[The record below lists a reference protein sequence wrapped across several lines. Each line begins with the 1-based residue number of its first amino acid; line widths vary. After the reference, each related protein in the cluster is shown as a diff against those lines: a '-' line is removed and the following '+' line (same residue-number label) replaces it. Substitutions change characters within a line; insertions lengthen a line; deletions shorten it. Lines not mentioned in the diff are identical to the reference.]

1 MSEEQVPPGRAD
13 RRWREAVEAILFA
26 AGEPVLA
33 RDIASALGEATE
45 EETICHLEALRSE
58 YERRGGGL
66 AIERVA
72 GGFQMSTRPEV
83 GPVLRSFF
91 RLRNR
96 ARLSAAALETLAV
109 VAYRQPVTAPE
120 IQALRGVDPSAS
132 LRTLL
137 ERKLIRILGRKKVV
151 GSPLLYGTTRQ
162 FLAHFGLNRIEE
174 LPSVEEFR
182 GLLGG
187 EGVSAPRG
195 AGGTVRAPAGE
206 DRAAPQGG
214 VSASRPDAAGA

>member
-1 MSEEQVPPGRAD
+1 MSEEGGVPAGVGRG
-13 RRWREAVEAILFA
+13 RLGAVEAILFA

-33 RDIASALGEATE
+33 RDIASALGDASE
-45 EETICHLEALRSE
+45 EETLGLLEALRSE

-83 GPVLRSFF
+83 GPALRSFF

-96 ARLSAAALETLAV
+96 TRLSPAALETLAV

-137 ERKLIRILGRKKVV
+137 EKRLVRILGRKKVV

-162 FLAHFGLNRIEE
+162 FLAHFGLDRVED
-174 LPSVEEFR
+174 LPSVEEFQA
-182 GLLGG
+182 LLGG
-187 EGVSAPRG
+187 ETVLAPYG
-195 AGGTVRAPAGE
+195 ARASPDTAREREIPREGGGATG
-206 DRAAPQGG
+206 
-214 VSASRPDAAGA
+214 RPDATP

>member
-1 MSEEQVPPGRAD
+1 MSEEGSLPARAV
-13 RRWREAVEAILFA
+13 RRRLDAVEAILFA

-33 RDIASALGEATE
+33 RDIASALGDASE
-45 EETICHLEALRSE
+45 EEALGLLDALRSE
-58 YERRGGGL
+58 YERRGGAL
-66 AIERVA
+66 SIERVA

-83 GPVLRSFF
+83 GPALRSFF
-91 RLRNR
+91 RSRNR
-96 ARLSAAALETLAV
+96 TRLSPAALETLAV

-137 ERKLIRILGRKKVV
+137 ERRLIRILGRKKVV

-162 FLAHFGLNRIEE
+162 FLAHFGLDRVED
-174 LPSVEEFR
+174 LPSVEEFH

-187 EGVSAPRG
+187 EVLSAPDRAGAAPG
-195 AGGTVRAPAGE
+195 AGGE
-206 DRAAPQGG
+206 GG
-214 VSASRPDAAGA
+214 TSPEGGLATGRPDAGS